1 MVQRT
6 VGKLAFADPFVMDVV
21 VEDGTMAVTA
31 RLGHQFMADFFGTS
45 PSAYE
50 SLLSDPAC
58 RAEAAGLAKDLTVL
72 LAQYCGLMT
81 GEDSGALSAVLRWA
95 RLLHAF
101 TLSSKDGPLI
111 VEDLPGQLSAAE
123 AGQLLE
129 RSAGKGAQ
137 SRHRPQ

>member
-1 MVQRT
+1 
-6 VGKLAFADPFVMDVV
+6 
-21 VEDGTMAVTA
+21 MAVTA
-31 RLGHQFMADFFGTS
+31 RLGHQFMADFFGGWCTRGPRSGGVAWGSDAVRVLVQQPVLADARPARPPACAGTS

-95 RLLHAF
+95 RLLHAC
-101 TLSSKDGPLI
+101 P
-111 VEDLPGQLSAAE
+111 
-123 AGQLLE
+123 
-129 RSAGKGAQ
+129 
-137 SRHRPQ
+137 PQAP